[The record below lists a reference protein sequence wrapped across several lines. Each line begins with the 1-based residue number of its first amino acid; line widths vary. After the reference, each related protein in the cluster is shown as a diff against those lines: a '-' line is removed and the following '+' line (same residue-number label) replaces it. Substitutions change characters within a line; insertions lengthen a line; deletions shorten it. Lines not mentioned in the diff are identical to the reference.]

1 MEPDTK
7 LVLSEKYYKIIG
19 QILSLYAG
27 INEGKEITRLEVCTA
42 AAHGYINS

>member
-1 MEPDTK
+1 MEPGTK

-27 INEGKEITRLEVCTA
+27 INEGKEITKLEVCA
-42 AAHGYINS
+42 AALY